1 MSERTRYRERYT
13 GWALVTGAT
22 AGIGSAIAEQLAAGG
37 MDLVLVARSA
47 PRLEE
52 RARELRDRYRIKV
65 EVHRAD
71 LSTRTG
77 VDALI
82 EGLGDREVGV
92 LVPCAAAEE
101 RGYLIDGDLAAHQRL
116 LDMNCYGP
124 MRLAH
129 HFGHGMAQRRNGA
142 ILFVSSLSGW
152 SAQPYMAHYGA
163 AKAYV
168 LSLGEALHQEMKDK
182 GVDVSVLS
190 PGPTDTSMAPDVN
203 AELAKMGMAVMSPDD
218 VARAGL
224 SALGRRPNA
233 VPGVRNK
240 FMMTMMTRLMPRA
253 WAGAMFRWS
262 MRRVMLRIERSTAG
276 AQPASGVQR

>member
-1 MSERTRYRERYT
+1 MSENVRYSERYT

-37 MDLVLVARSA
+37 MNVVLVARTAS
-47 PRLEE
+47 RLAA
-52 RARELRDRYRIKV
+52 RARELRDRYPIEV
-65 EVHRAD
+65 EVLDAD
-71 LSTRTG
+71 VSTRSG
-77 VDALI
+77 VEALI
-82 EGLGDREVGV
+82 AAVGDREIGV
-92 LVPCAAAEE
+92 LVPCAAVEE
-101 RGYLIDGDLAAHQRL
+101 RGYLIDGDAEAHRRL
-116 LDMNCYGP
+116 LDMDCFGP

-129 HFGHGMAQRRNGA
+129 HFGKGMAQRGNGA

-190 PGPTDTSMAPDVN
+190 PGPTDTAMAPDLN
-203 AELAKMGMAVMSPDD
+203 AEFVKMGMAVMSPEA

-224 SALGRRPNA
+224 GALGKHPNA
-233 VPGVRNK
+233 VPGARNK
-240 FMMTMMTRLMPRA
+240 MMATMVTRSMPRSWTA
-253 WAGAMFRWS
+253 AMFRW
-262 MRRVMLRIERSTAG
+262 MMGRVLHVERSAAR
-276 AQPASGVQR
+276 AQPATGATR

>member
-1 MSERTRYRERYT
+1 MSETPRYRERY
-13 GWALVTGAT
+13 GRWALVTGAT

-37 MDLVLVARSA
+37 MDLVLVARNVS
-47 PRLEE
+47 RLEE
-52 RARELRDRYRIKV
+52 RARELRDRYRV
-65 EVHRAD
+65 EVEVRPAD

-82 EGLGDREVGV
+82 EAVGGREVGV
-92 LVPCAAAEE
+92 LVPCAAVEE
-101 RGYLIDGDLAAHQRL
+101 RGYLIDGDLDSHQRL
-116 LDMNCYGP
+116 LDMDCYGP

-129 HFGHGMAQRRNGA
+129 HFGHGMAQRSRGA

-152 SAQPYMAHYGA
+152 SGQPYMAHYGA

-190 PGPTDTSMAPDVN
+190 PGPTDTTMAPDLN
-203 AELAKMGMAVMSPDD
+203 RELVKMGMAVMRPED

-233 VPGVRNK
+233 VPGARNR
-240 FMMTMMTRLMPRA
+240 MMILMMTRLMPRS
-253 WAGAMFRWS
+253 WTGAMFRW
-262 MRRVMLRIERSTAG
+262 MMGRALHVKRTTPGTHRQA
-276 AQPASGVQR
+276 A

>member
-1 MSERTRYRERYT
+1 MSGNVRYSERYT

-37 MDLVLVARSA
+37 MDVVLVARSA
-47 PRLEE
+47 SRLEE
-52 RARELRDRYRIKV
+52 RARALRDQYGIKA
-65 EVHRAD
+65 EVLSAD
-71 LSTRTG
+71 VSTRTG
-77 VDALI
+77 IDALI
-82 EGLGDREVGV
+82 EAVGDREVGV
-92 LVPCAAAEE
+92 LVPCAAVEE

-116 LDMNCYGP
+116 LDMDCYGP

-129 HFGHGMAQRRNGA
+129 HFGRAMAERGNGA

-168 LSLGEALHQEMKDK
+168 LSLGEAMHQEMKDK
-182 GVDVSVLS
+182 GVHVSVLS
-190 PGPTDTSMAPDVN
+190 PGPTDTAMAQDIN
-203 AELAKMGMAVMSPDD
+203 AELVKMGMAVMSPED

-240 FMMTMMTRLMPRA
+240 MMAMMITRLMPRS
-253 WAGAMFRWS
+253 WTGGMFRWM
-262 MRRVMLRIERSTAG
+262 MRRVLQIGRS
-276 AQPASGVQR
+276 AQGTRQQAA

>member
-1 MSERTRYRERYT
+1 MSGSAQFKERYP

-37 MDLVLVARSA
+37 MNVVLVARNAS
-47 PRLEE
+47 RLEE
-52 RARELRDRYRIKV
+52 RARELRDRYRV
-65 EVHRAD
+65 DVDVRSAD

-82 EGLGDREVGV
+82 EAEGDREVGV
-92 LVPCAAAEE
+92 LVPCAAVEE
-101 RGYLIDGDLAAHQRL
+101 RGYLVDGALEAHQRL
-116 LDMNCYGP
+116 LDMDCYGP
-124 MRLAH
+124 MRLAQ
-129 HFGHGMAQRRNGA
+129 HFGHGMAQRGNGA

-168 LSLGEALHQEMKDK
+168 LSLGEAMHQEMKDK

-190 PGPTDTSMAPDVN
+190 PGPTDTAMAQDIN
-203 AELAKMGMAVMSPDD
+203 AELVKMGMAVMNPDD

-224 SALGRRPNA
+224 SALGKRPNA
-233 VPGVRNK
+233 VPGARNR
-240 FMMTMMTRLMPRA
+240 MMIVMMTRLMPRS
-253 WAGAMFRWS
+253 WTGAMFRS
-262 MRRVMLRIERSTAG
+262 MMRRVLKIGRSAKG
-276 AQPASGVQR
+276 PHQQAA

>member
-1 MSERTRYRERYT
+1 MSEGTRYRERYA

-47 PRLEE
+47 SRLEE
-52 RARELRDRYRIKV
+52 RAQELRDRYRV
-65 EVHRAD
+65 EVDVQRAD
-71 LSTRTG
+71 LSARAG

-82 EGLGDREVGV
+82 EAVGDREVGV
-92 LVPCAAAEE
+92 LVPCAAVEE
-101 RGYLIDGDLAAHQRL
+101 RGYLIDGDPDAHRRL
-116 LDMNCYGP
+116 LDMDCYGP

-129 HFGHGMAQRRNGA
+129 HFGQGMAERRNGA

-190 PGPTDTSMAPDVN
+190 PGPTDTAMAPDLNV
-203 AELAKMGMAVMSPDD
+203 ELVKMGMAVMNADD

-233 VPGVRNK
+233 VPGARNK
-240 FMMTMMTRLMPRA
+240 FMMMMMTRLMPRS
-253 WAGAMFRWS
+253 WTGAMFRW
-262 MRRVMLRIERSTAG
+262 MMGRALRIKRSPVRTR
-276 AQPASGVQR
+276 PASGVAR